1 LTEAKARRR
10 IVKTYE
16 YVDEKGNHLYE
27 VVRYEPK
34 DFRTR
39 RRLPDGSYS
48 WSIKGVR
55 KVLYRLDKIHGLMN
69 MTICVVEGEKDVET
83 LERLGFHA
91 TCCQG
96 STNGWAPEF
105 GDVFRANRVAIF
117 HDNDEEGMR
126 YAEAVARSIDG
137 KADRWAFVDIPD
149 LDEKGDIT
157 NYVEAGHCAMDVS
170 KLIDEAFKAPQPKV
184 GPDRGDAY
192 EEVPLPL
199 EPAILDAG
207 RNGLKNVAGDGIPQ
221 EGTHADQ
228 CWTIDRICF
237 ADILPEQLVWLWEPF
252 WLDHSV
258 NILTGP
264 PGVGKTFVAVHL
276 AASVSRGMAWP
287 DGPGNAPLG
296 DVVYLSS
303 EDSLSKVLRPRLE
316 AAGADLNRIHTWTVK
331 RRRTKKGE
339 LVEQEVSL
347 EDVDAIVHAIDQ
359 MPDLRLLII
368 DPVTAFLGSADANDN
383 GEVRRVL
390 NEVVKIAESKRFC
403 VIFITHQ
410 KKSVATAIN
419 STMGA
424 QSFVAVAR
432 IVNGLF
438 KDPDDE
444 EKRTRCLVP
453 FKNNHGPDVTGKR
466 FRIQTRDGVREH
478 LSIAWDAAPETRS
491 ADDIMAASQSMN
503 GHAGR
508 ETAAEQSRS
517 KNQMLFLQVLDALAA
532 PGEGWVPVAKIREKL
547 GWSGTKLASVN
558 WTLQQDSIIE
568 EREAEKELP
577 NGAVQTGGKIE
588 VLRRRQETF

>member
-1 LTEAKARRR
+1 MTELKERRR
-10 IVKTYE
+10 IVMRYI
-16 YVDEKGNHLYE
+16 YVDDQGNYLYE
-27 VVRYEPK
+27 VLRYEPK

-39 RRLPDGSYS
+39 RTMPDGTTK
-48 WSIKGVR
+48 WTLAGVR
-55 KVLYRLDKIHGLMN
+55 KVLYRLNVIHALKGQI
-69 MTICVVEGEKDVET
+69 ICVCEGEKDADSMV
-83 LERLGFHA
+83 RLGFQA

-96 STNGWAPEF
+96 GKGGWLPEF
-105 GDVFRANRVAIF
+105 GDVLAGNHVLIFR
-117 HDNDEEGMR
+117 HNDGVGAE
-126 YAEAVARSIDG
+126 YAETVARSIDG
-137 KADRWAFVDIPD
+137 KALSWRIIVPPD
-149 LDEKGDIT
+149 VPAKGDIT
-157 NYVEAGHCAMDVS
+157 DYINAGHDHLDVAR
-170 KLIDEAFKAPQPKV
+170 LIDDAMKLPQPSY
-184 GPDRGDAY
+184 GLERGDAW
-192 EEVPLPL
+192 EDVPLPAAAPPN
-199 EPAILDAG
+199 PADAY
-207 RNGLKNVAGDGIPQ
+207 
-221 EGTHADQ
+221 
-228 CWTIDRICF
+228 WTIQSVRF
-237 ADILPEQLVWLWEPF
+237 ADIQPEQLVWLWEPF

-331 RRRTKKGE
+331 RKRSKTGE
-339 LVEQEVSL
+339 MLEQEITL
-347 EDVDAIVHAIDQ
+347 EDVEPILHAIDQ
-359 MPDLRLLII
+359 MPDMRLLII

-390 NEVVKIAESKRFC
+390 NEIVKIAETKRFC

-438 KDPDDE
+438 KDPDDA

-453 FKNNHGPDVTGKR
+453 FKNNHGPDVLGKR
-466 FRIQTRDGVREH
+466 FRIQTRDGIREH
-478 LSIAWDAAPETRS
+478 LSIAWDALPEMRS
-491 ADDIMAASQSMN
+491 ADDIMAASMSMN
-503 GHAGR
+503 GHAGK
-508 ETAAEQSRS
+508 ETVAEQTRS
-517 KNQMLFLQVLDALAA
+517 KNQMLFLEVLDGIVTD
-532 PGEGWVPVAKIREKL
+532 PDGWVAIRRIREKL

-558 WTLQQDSIIE
+558 WGLQQDSIIE
-568 EREAEKELP
+568 EREAEKNLP
-577 NGAVQTGGKIE
+577 NGGVQSDGKIE
-588 VLRRRQETF
+588 VRRRRHAPL